1 VRIRIPTIIVSLT
14 MAAGSSGALAAQTP
28 AALASQAQ
36 AWTPDRE
43 IAELATSRLE
53 TMTAST
59 MAPSAMARS
68 TMAGPPWLLDAGSPA
83 RASRRGG
90 KATRRGKRN
99 RPDKTVDE
107 DSSDITDSAR
117 ALAPGSWQVEM
128 GWSFQSLRDETQA
141 AAATQAVQAAAAA
154 TAMTQTTHE
163 MTAPQALVR
172 LGVTSHVEMR
182 LSVDGFLSDSSSAP
196 GVRRVSGLSD
206 LDLACKIVLIEEAPP
221 GYRDG
226 FWDGFGLGLIPGV
239 SMPVGS
245 GAFTSGGFDP
255 ALTVVWDRSMP
266 RGFDASGTVS
276 VAALTDHGARFTQT
290 LAGAS
295 LGRDF
300 RRGWSGFWDLTAFSA
315 LTRGGAAAWFAD
327 GGVQH
332 HLGRNVQFDVSL
344 GHRLRGPAPDWVLSA
359 GLAIRRPHHR
369 RLPIAAAPAQ

>member
-1 VRIRIPTIIVSLT
+1 VRLLVLVTIALLTALGADPVS
-14 MAAGSSGALAAQTP
+14 AQTP
-28 AALASQAQ
+28 APLFNQ
-36 AWTPDRE
+36 TPQRELQRELSRELDRE
-43 IAELATSRLE
+43 LAASWGIAS
-53 TMTAST
+53 
-59 MAPSAMARS
+59 
-68 TMAGPPWLLDAGSPA
+68 PWPLDAGSQPP

-117 ALAPGSWQVEM
+117 ALAPGSWQIEM
-128 GWSFQSLRDETQA
+128 GWSFQSLRDTEPIPSPGTSL
-141 AAATQAVQAAAAA
+141 AT
-154 TAMTQTTHE
+154 TRE

-172 LGVTSHVEMR
+172 LGLTSRVELR
-182 LSVDGFLSDSSSAP
+182 ASLDGFLTDSSSAA

-206 LDLACKIVLIEEAPP
+206 IDLAFKIVLIEEAPP
-221 GYRDG
+221 GYRDD
-226 FWDGFGLGLIPGV
+226 FWDGFGLGIIPGV
-239 SMPVGS
+239 SMPAGS

-255 ALTVVWDRSMP
+255 ALTVVWDRSLP

-290 LAGAS
+290 LVGAS
-295 LGRDF
+295 LGHDF
-300 RRGWSGFWDLTAFSA
+300 RGGWSGFWDLTAFSA
-315 LTRGGAAAWFAD
+315 LTRGGAGAWFAD

-344 GHRLRGPAPDWVLSA
+344 GHRLHGPAPDWVVSA

-369 RLPIAAAPAQ
+369 QLPIAPAPS